1 MAQASDSILP
11 EKLEDL
17 WDDELSGLYAQMSFS
32 HQTFALEFLEHGRQA
47 DAYRKAYPTA
57 SDASVYANASA
68 LIRSAKVRAFIT
80 AYREK
85 NAHRHEDD
93 KELIRSTLRAA
104 ITKAEAPIFGKDE
117 SGQPA
122 HVMDLPD
129 WKSRIKACEAL
140 AKLDGHN
147 AAETVNVNPSDEFRK
162 LWALAKGPV

>member
-1 MAQASDSILP
+1 VGKDSDSILP

-17 WDDELSGLYAQMSFS
+17 WDDELSGLYAQLLFP
-32 HQTFALEFLEHGRQA
+32 HQTFALEVLEHGRQA
-47 DAYRKAYPTA
+47 DAYRKAYKNAPET
-57 SDASVYANASA
+57 SVYASASA
-68 LIRSAKVRAFIT
+68 LMRHPKVRAFIT

-93 KELIRSTLRAA
+93 KELIRSSLREA
-104 ITKAEAPIFGKDE
+104 ITKAETPVFGKDAA
-117 SGQPA
+117 GQPD

-129 WKSRIKACEAL
+129 WKARIKACEAL

-162 LWALAKGPV
+162 LWAMAKGPA